1 MFFKPLPVQVSVPEA
16 LYLIRDFRVNAVI
29 ICEDAICLGRHLIK
43 LFSHA
48 FHMGLKLLI
57 RKTVQVSFHESCHL
71 SDRLLDAVKIVVK
84 ISLAGLA
91 QKQEQLIRLPLFR
104 AANEEHR
111 EQSHAGNYQDHH
123 AHCQQCHSCS

>member
-29 ICEDAICLGRHLIK
+29 IREDAICLGRHFVK
-43 LFSHA
+43 LLSHT
-48 FHMGLKLLI
+48 FHVGFKLLI
-57 RKTVQVSFHESCHL
+57 RKTVQVSFHESRHL
-71 SDRLLDAVKIVVK
+71 SDRFLDTVEIVVK
-84 ISLAGLA
+84 ISLTGLA
-91 QKQEQLIRLPLFR
+91 QKQKQLIRLPLFR

-111 EQSHAGNYQDHH
+111 EQSHAGNYQEHH